1 MADLSTPVIEVIDM
15 FVKRKI
21 SSVPIVDEEG
31 MSGFCTICAM
41 DTIWSDMVEVYQ
53 DGLTNFCVTLLIRCC
68 VERVRDR

>member
-31 MSGFCTICAM
+31 MSGGFTLFALWTQFGSTWCKR
-41 DTIWSDMVEVYQ
+41 EVLFYQ
-53 DGLTNFCVTLLIRCC
+53 DGLY
-68 VERVRDR
+68 

>member
-31 MSGFCTICAM
+31 MSNVCAM
-41 DTIWSDMVEVYQ
+41 DTIRFDMVGGK
-53 DGLTNFCVTLLIRCC
+53 GLLRWAY
-68 VERVRDR
+68 

>member
-31 MSGFCTICAM
+31 NEQGF
-41 DTIWSDMVEVYQ
+41 
-53 DGLTNFCVTLLIRCC
+53 LLFALRIQFGPTW
-68 VERVRDR
+68 

>member
-31 MSGFCTICAM
+31 NEQVFFIVCAK
-41 DTIWSDMVEVYQ
+41 DTIWSDMVRGFYLH
-53 DGLTNFCVTLLIRCC
+53 GLTNFLCDPIN
-68 VERVRDR
+68 